1 MRAILLG
8 IVFTSMLAAPA
19 LAGDCSPLQMK
30 NTIKLEPAAGGVM
43 LVPIT
48 LNGREKKFLLDTGGG
63 LNSVSEQVVQE
74 LKLVDYHSR
83 YHTVD
88 LHGNASDSF
97 VQVESVILGR
107 AQGGGIQFQVAPNL
121 PFDGILS
128 TGIFLHD
135 DVDIDF
141 GAKRLNLFSTD
152 HCPGRVVYWPHAALS
167 VVPVSLE
174 RGHIEVP
181 VSLDG
186 HSLTATLDTG
196 SSLTELDLDR
206 AKRKL
211 GFSPDAFVPA
221 GGPPDNP
228 ERQIYPRRFA
238 TLALNGISVANP
250 WILIR
255 PLTFSGGK
263 NNPVMLGSRARH
275 FDDEV
280 NRMKPDMIIGMDIL
294 HHLHLYL
301 AMDEEKLY
309 VTEATEGESVLFKKP
324 DAQGH

>member
-8 IVFTSMLAAPA
+8 VALASMLTAPA
-19 LAGDCSPLQMK
+19 VAADCSPLQLK
-30 NTIKLEPAAGGVM
+30 NTIKLEPAAGGMM

-48 LNGREKKFLLDTGGG
+48 LNGVEKKFLLDTGGG
-63 LNSVSEQVVQE
+63 LNSVSGQVVQE
-74 LKLVDYHSR
+74 LKLVEYHSR
-83 YHTVD
+83 YRTVD

-97 VQVESVILGR
+97 VQVETVILGR
-107 AQGGGIQFQVAPNL
+107 SQGGGIQFQVAPNL

-128 TGIFLHD
+128 TGIFLQD

-141 GAKRLNLFSTD
+141 GANRLNIFSTD
-152 HCPGRVVYWPHAALS
+152 HCSGRVVYWPHAALS

-174 RGHIEVP
+174 RGHIDVP

-186 HSLTATLDTG
+186 HILTAMLDTG

-206 AKRKL
+206 AQRKL
-211 GFSPDAFVPA
+211 RFSPEAPPPA
-221 GGPPDNP
+221 GNPPDNP
-228 ERQIYPRRFA
+228 QRQIYPRRFA
-238 TLALNGISVANP
+238 TLAINGITVANP
-250 WILIR
+250 LVLIK

-263 NNPVMLGSRARH
+263 NNPLKLGSRAQH

-280 NRMKPDMIIGMDIL
+280 NRLKPDMIIGMDIL

-301 AMDEEKLY
+301 ATDEERLY
-309 VTEATEGESVLFKKP
+309 VTEAIEGESVLFKKP